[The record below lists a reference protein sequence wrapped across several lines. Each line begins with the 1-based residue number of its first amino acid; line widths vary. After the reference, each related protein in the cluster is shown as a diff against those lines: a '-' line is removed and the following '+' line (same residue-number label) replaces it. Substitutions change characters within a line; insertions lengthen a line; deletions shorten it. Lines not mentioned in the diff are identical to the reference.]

1 MEPITRPD
9 IEKLVSNVAQLLRN
23 GTYTVYEAIHYTF
36 AKVNEVVDWLTS
48 TADTLVSNEDERI
61 AAENDRAL
69 AENDRVNAE
78 AARVRAEELRVAHDE
93 NIANTYATKEE
104 VQGAWKGFQS
114 VEKYADQLV
123 WHFDI
128 IGGTDDET
136 SELVEPATHDYA
148 GLMSAAD
155 KTKLDALPTAVTL
168 DSTYAKLTDIESKL
182 EYLYAEP
189 DAYKVTMKGFAV
201 EPADAFEYEN
211 PTTST
216 EIPAATTSAAGV
228 MTATDK
234 TNLNS
239 AVKGVSTGASSAT
252 QVKLSLTK
260 VSGSASVPLP
270 NAAMA
275 AAGVITNVEWLALR
289 ALMRD
294 TTMADYLTKRTT
306 GWSVTLER
314 GEALSVAIPTL
325 QAGEKLYVKVNTS
338 GERYNAIVLETSG
351 SAASFTASAYCSV
364 SGEWQEVTGLAA
376 SGVAVNITARYAASE
391 EAYSE
396 AVIHDVLDTLEQKQ
410 TNIEI
415 QFLIAE

>member
-1 MEPITRPD
+1 MEPITRPT
-9 IEKLVSNVAQLLRN
+9 IEKLANDVGLLLRN
-23 GTYTVYEAIHYTF
+23 GTYTVYDAIRHTF
-36 AKVNEVVDWLTS
+36 QKVNDIVDWLTD
-48 TADTLVSNEDERI
+48 TADTLADNEDERI
-61 AAENDRAL
+61 AAETARAA
-69 AENDRVNAE
+69 AETAREEAE
-78 AARVRAEELRVAHDE
+78 QARVERDAA
-93 NIANTYATKEE
+93 IPSTYATKEYVYNAYCGVSLIE
-104 VQGAWKGFQS
+104 RQDACIV
-114 VEKYADQLV
+114 L
-123 WHFDI
+123 HFDTLT
-128 IGGTDDET
+128 GDDMDE
-136 SELVEPATHDYA
+136 VEIPSATTDYA
-148 GLMSAAD
+148 GLMTAAD
-155 KTKLDALPTAVTL
+155 KAKLDTLPTASTL

-189 DAYKVTMKGFAV
+189 DANKVTMKGFAV
-201 EPADAFEYEN
+201 EPEDAFEYEN

-234 TNLNS
+234 TDLNS

-270 NAAMA
+270 NAALA

-325 QAGEKLYVKVNTS
+325 QTGEKLYVKVNTTS
-338 GERYNAIVLETSG
+338 ERYNAIVLETLG
-351 SAASFTASAYCSV
+351 SAATFTASAYCPV
-364 SGEWQEVTGLAA
+364 SGEWQEVTGLEA
-376 SGVAVNITARYAASE
+376 SGLSLAVIARYAASE

-396 AVIHDVLDTLEQKQ
+396 AVEHDALDTLEQKQ